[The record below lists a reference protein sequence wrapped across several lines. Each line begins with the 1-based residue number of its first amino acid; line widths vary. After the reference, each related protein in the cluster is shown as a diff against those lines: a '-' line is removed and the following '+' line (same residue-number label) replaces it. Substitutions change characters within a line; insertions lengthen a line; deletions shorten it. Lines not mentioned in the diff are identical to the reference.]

1 MLLTVEDTGHL
12 EKIQTFEMGDR
23 PLTLQ
28 VSKVN
33 ITGGKEVKGA
43 AMAVYETDGQGNV
56 SEQPLMIRRPGEG
69 GAYEEVEASW
79 VSRNGRDLYPGGSG
93 SRGDSGGIEAGDL
106 KPHIIRYI
114 PEGDY
119 VLEEVTTPYG
129 ISPVGP
135 HSVYHPGYRGTAG
148 GRDD

>member
-1 MLLTVEDTGHL
+1 MGSYVLVESGNPAGYATAPAMLLTVEDTGHL

-56 SEQPLMIRRPGEG
+56 SELSLI
-69 GAYEEVEASW
+69 
-79 VSRNGRDLYPGGSG
+79 
-93 SRGDSGGIEAGDL
+93 
-106 KPHIIRYI
+106 HI
-114 PEGDY
+114 
-119 VLEEVTTPYG
+119 
-129 ISPVGP
+129 
-135 HSVYHPGYRGTAG
+135 
-148 GRDD
+148 